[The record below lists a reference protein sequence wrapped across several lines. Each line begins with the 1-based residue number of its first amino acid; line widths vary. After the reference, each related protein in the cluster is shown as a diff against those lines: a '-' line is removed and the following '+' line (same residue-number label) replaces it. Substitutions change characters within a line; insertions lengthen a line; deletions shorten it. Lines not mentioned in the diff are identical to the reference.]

1 MESSAA
7 EGITVDPEFIAGV
20 QLGIGC
26 FNLVIYLSV
35 HLSITTVCLFVTS
48 SYPFIHQIQLS
59 IHSSDPIIH
68 PFITTV
74 YSSIHHIQLS
84 IHPSHPVIHPFVTS
98 SYPSIRHIQLSIH
111 SSHPVIHPFI
121 TTVYSSLFY
130 LSIHIF
136 IHPLIPQ
143 MISLLPQRILKL
155 LEFVGFSGNQ
165 LLGLQELS
173 RGARS
178 TTIHSPMCTT
188 FLLFYHTV
196 ATVILGK
203 INCLVNSYH
212 ITSY

>member
-121 TTVYSSLFY
+121 TSSYPSIYNNCLFIPFLSVHSYIHSSIYSTDDLLTSSTYSKTIGICWILRQSIIRSARTLTRCSQYDHSFSYVYNLSSL
-130 LSIHIF
+130 LS
-136 IHPLIPQ
+136 
-143 MISLLPQRILKL
+143 
-155 LEFVGFSGNQ
+155 
-165 LLGLQELS
+165 
-173 RGARS
+173 
-178 TTIHSPMCTT
+178 HSS
-188 FLLFYHTV
+188 HRN
-196 ATVILGK
+196 IR
-203 INCLVNSYH
+203 
-212 ITSY
+212 